1 MYCTILQ
8 TTKADNV
15 RDIDQ
20 KAVEI
25 IMKFLRRIDN
35 DVLIVFCGF
44 FFFFFFL
51 LIFVV
56 VFFQF
61 RALNDSSNLSENS
74 SSSS

>member
-25 IMKFLRRIDN
+25 IMKFLRQIHN
-35 DVLIVFCGF
+35 DVLIVFCFLGVF
-44 FFFFFFL
+44 FVCF
-51 LIFVV
+51 FVV
-56 VFFQF
+56 VFFILF
-61 RALNDSSNLSENS
+61 FSLAHLTTEVTCL
-74 SSSS
+74 